1 MVSSAS
7 AHVVLAVA
15 SSDHPRRVIQ
25 GAEEPW
31 DGRGMVAPDCVRS
44 AGLVA
49 YEWDGRAPWHR

>member
-1 MVSSAS
+1 MISAAA

-31 DGRGMVAPDCVRS
+31 DGRGMVAPDYVRS
-44 AGLVA
+44 AGRVA
-49 YEWDGRAPWHR
+49 YVRDGRW